1 MPHPENLVV
10 ETRKLTEYLLSP
22 TSPRGRHKADFF
34 QRFGY
39 TIANMTEFAEALREH
54 GQTQQVTRII
64 DSPTADDTM
73 LRALSGALRG
83 GTRRCAPSGSWSR
96 AQKAPGCSAHSGRG
110 GNPCSGSTTL
120 SS

>member
-39 TIANMTEFAEALREH
+39 TIAN
-54 GQTQQVTRII
+54 V
-64 DSPTADDTM
+64 
-73 LRALSGALRG
+73 
-83 GTRRCAPSGSWSR
+83 
-96 AQKAPGCSAHSGRG
+96 
-110 GNPCSGSTTL
+110 
-120 SS
+120 